1 MRCIE
6 LASLVLA
13 GALVATAAAAQDSA
27 SRSRRDTT
35 KTQVAAGHVARATVP
50 TNRLLGIYYETAAA
64 NDSVEII
71 DLLAGVS
78 YFVQKDRVAFAVR
91 HVGLA
96 EARMIAT
103 IGPADTTPITV
114 YLEKVN
120 ELPTIRVNATAPRSE
135 IAERGRFYG
144 ISFIP
149 PGMLR
154 TPAYES
160 KSLADALRE
169 NKINVEWPY
178 SPQVAGSKIFGPRQG
193 GQSQCVP
200 RVILDH
206 SVKVAGVDVKPDDRA
221 DMYDGAE
228 FYPKHHDMPLEYGS
242 NSGPCGTLVLTTRGR

>member
-78 YFVQKDRVAFAVR
+78 YFVQKDRAFQLRALKSQNDSVAFAVR

-154 TPAYES
+154 
-160 KSLADALRE
+160 
-169 NKINVEWPY
+169 
-178 SPQVAGSKIFGPRQG
+178 G
-193 GQSQCVP
+193 
-200 RVILDH
+200 RVHI
-206 SVKVAGVDVKPDDRA
+206 VV
-221 DMYDGAE
+221 
-228 FYPKHHDMPLEYGS
+228 
-242 NSGPCGTLVLTTRGR
+242 